1 MIDFK
6 FNLIK
11 TTQVVTQFLQKN
23 NGKMSYMKLIKLL
36 YLVDREALLNW
47 GRPLTG
53 DKYFSMKH
61 GPVLSNVLEII
72 NDGEEQTDSP
82 YWYEYITE
90 PENFEIA
97 LKDDLPGTGKLSE
110 RELELI
116 DKIDKEFKDFNR
128 WEMVDICHDIL
139 PEWKNPGKSRT
150 LIDIKEIFNAEH
162 MPDEKIKEIEEEVEN
177 LNYAK
182 ELLSVED

>member
-11 TTQVVTQFLQKN
+11 TTQVIAQFLLKN
-23 NGKMSYMKLIKLL
+23 NSKMSYMKLIKLL
-36 YLVDREALLNW
+36 YLTDREALLRW

-53 DKYFSMKH
+53 DKYYSMKH
-61 GPVLSNVLEII
+61 GPVLSNVLDII
-72 NDGEEQTDSP
+72 NNGEEHTDSP
-82 YWYEYITE
+82 YWYEYITD

-97 LKDDLPGTGKLSE
+97 LKNDSPGTGKLNE
-110 RELELI
+110 KELELI

-139 PEWKNPGKSRT
+139 PEWNDPGESRKSIN
-150 LIDIKEIFNAEH
+150 IDDIFNAEH
-162 MPDEKIKEIEEEVEN
+162 IPAEKIKEIEEEVEN
-177 LNYAK
+177 LNYVK
-182 ELLSVED
+182 KLLSVED